1 MKKFKQIFPIV
12 ILLIAITLTSCSD
25 NNFYNGEAVGKTVE
39 IDKLVKKENVA
50 PLAEIYYNHG
60 NFINTKAFP
69 PIVQAHEVF
78 KNKDNNWLLIDIRGK
93 DAYEAGHVNGAYN
106 VPKEDIYD
114 FLTNTQKAAIYD
126 KVVIICYTGQIASYV
141 TGVLRYAGFD
151 NIYTMFF
158 GMAAWNSQFSDPLIK
173 GYGHRYE
180 DMIERI
186 ASVEKPKAKEEH
198 GGHDAQEI
206 TESEDAIKDFKVIE
220 AKLPQIGKSNPAISI
235 IRRARI
241 LLKQPRTNFLM
252 KADEFFEDYKE
263 QTDIYYP
270 IFYLNQKK
278 FEEGYVKG
286 SHLYESRKDLSLGH
300 KLIDIP
306 KEKEVLIYCKT
317 GHTSGNA
324 AAYLNMMG
332 YKTRNLMFGYN
343 SYRYDELSNIVNEY
357 INDYPI
363 VAGKKRTNNKI
374 TSVSTKKRSSGKVKI
389 VRRKKKAVSGG
400 CG

>member
-1 MKKFKQIFPIV
+1 MKKFKQIFPIA

-25 NNFYNGEAVGKTVE
+25 NDFYNGEAVGKTVE
-39 IDKLVKKENVA
+39 IDKLVKKENAV

-60 NFINTKAFP
+60 NFINTKTFP

-78 KNKDNNWLLIDIRGK
+78 KNKNNNWLLIDIRSEE
-93 DAYEAGHVNGAYN
+93 AYKAGHVNGAYN
-106 VPKEDIYD
+106 VPKAAIYD
-114 FLTNTQKAAIYD
+114 FLINTQKAAIYD
-126 KVVIICYTGQIASYV
+126 KVVVICYTGQIASYV
-141 TGVLRYAGFD
+141 TGILRYAGFD
-151 NIYTMFF
+151 NVYAMFF
-158 GMAAWNSQFSDPLIK
+158 GMAAWNSQFSDPLIR

-180 DMIERI
+180 DMIER
-186 ASVEKPKAKEEH
+186 VERVERAKEEH
-198 GGHDAQEI
+198 GGGHGAQEV
-206 TESEDAIKDFKVIE
+206 TEKEDTIKDFKAIE
-220 AKLPQIGKSNPAISI
+220 GKLPQIDKLNSAISI
-235 IRRARI
+235 IKRARI

-252 KADEFFEDYKE
+252 RADEFFADYKE
-263 QTDIYYP
+263 QAAIYYP
-270 IFYLNQKK
+270 IFYLNQKR
-278 FEEGYVKG
+278 FEEGYING
-286 SHLYESRKDLSLGH
+286 SHLYESRKDLSLDH
-300 KLIDIP
+300 KLTDIP

-343 SYRYDELSNIVNEY
+343 SYRYDELSGVVNEY

-374 TSVSTKKRSSGKVKI
+374 TSLGTKKRSSGKVKI
-389 VRRKKKAVSGG
+389 VRRKKKSVSGG